1 MTPRRLTDMEPAE
14 RRRTLLGVVA
24 RVVIIWIIIFGAFFV
39 LPIGHESTGRA
50 VGRLVID
57 IALVGIVIWWQS
69 LRIVKAE
76 YPEVRAIEALGV
88 ILAFFLTLFAALY
101 LAMSHNSASTFTEP
115 LDHMR
120 ALYFTVTVFS
130 TVGFGDIT
138 AKTDTARAVVSAQ
151 MVLDLVLIG
160 AVVRLLVTAVRTG
173 LGRSQNTA
181 ETRAS

>member
-1 MTPRRLTDMEPAE
+1 MTARSLRDMQPVE
-14 RRRTLLGVVA
+14 RRRALLHLVVRIVLA
-24 RVVIIWIIIFGAFFV
+24 WIIIFGAFFI
-39 LPIGHESTGRA
+39 LPIGHESAGRA
-50 VGRLVID
+50 IGRLVLD
-57 IALVGIVIWWQS
+57 VALIGVVIWWQARS
-69 LRIVKAE
+69 IVKAN
-76 YPEVRAIEALGV
+76 YPELRAIEALGF
-88 ILAFFLTLFAALY
+88 ILALFLALFAALY

-160 AVVRLLVTAVRTG
+160 LVVRLLVTAVRAG
-173 LGRSQNTA
+173 LGRSPGTA
-181 ETRAS
+181 ATEAS